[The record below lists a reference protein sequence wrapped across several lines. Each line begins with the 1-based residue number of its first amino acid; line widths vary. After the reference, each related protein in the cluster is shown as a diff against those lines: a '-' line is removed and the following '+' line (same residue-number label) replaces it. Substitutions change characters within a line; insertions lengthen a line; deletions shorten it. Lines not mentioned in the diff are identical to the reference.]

1 MVELVVKDEEVVV
14 ELVVEVVELLDMIA
28 MLRRGHQCR
37 EVNS

>member
-1 MVELVVKDEEVVV
+1 MKIELVV
-14 ELVVEVVELLDMIA
+14 ELVAEDEEEVVELVDMIA